1 MKKQVKFILT
11 LVGIA
16 VFFLGA
22 SFLYQYLTDR
32 YDAQNVS
39 VTKEQGSVSENSAD
53 ESSAQPVPAPNFTVY
68 RKDGTAVQLTDF
80 RGKPVILNFWASWCP
95 PCKSEMPDFEAVYK
109 ERGDEIH
116 FVMVNLTDGDRETV
130 DTGSA
135 YIEGQGYTFP
145 VYFDSDLSAANNY
158 QVYSVPTT
166 YFLDADGFAV
176 ARASGAIDAETLE
189 YGISMITQ

>member
-1 MKKQVKFILT
+1 
-11 LVGIA
+11 
-16 VFFLGA
+16 
-22 SFLYQYLTDR
+22 
-32 YDAQNVS
+32 
-39 VTKEQGSVSENSAD
+39 
-53 ESSAQPVPAPNFTVY
+53 
-68 RKDGTAVQLTDF
+68 
-80 RGKPVILNFWASWCP
+80 
-95 PCKSEMPDFEAVYK
+95 MPDFEAVYK

-135 YIEGQGYTFP
+135 YIEDQGYTFP